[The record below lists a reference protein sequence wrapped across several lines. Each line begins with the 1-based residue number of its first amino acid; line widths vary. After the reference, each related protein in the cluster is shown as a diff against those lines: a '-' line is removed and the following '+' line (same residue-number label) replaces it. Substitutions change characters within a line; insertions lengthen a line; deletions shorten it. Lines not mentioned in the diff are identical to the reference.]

1 MASTRTEDH
10 GLVHRG
16 SAHPAKAAKHE
27 VELADDDPRIWGW
40 HHEGDGKTSRIAG
53 IVVVG
58 FILLMMLGNHNGKVE
73 DLWLLAVA
81 GIMLIM
87 IVVSLGNKRKS
98 IWRK

>member
-1 MASTRTEDH
+1 MARTRTEDH

-16 SAHPAKAAKHE
+16 SAHPAKTSKE
-27 VELADDDPRIWGW
+27 MVLADDDPRIWGW

-53 IVVVG
+53 IVVLG
-58 FILLMMLGNHNGKVE
+58 FVLLMLWGNHDGKVE
-73 DLWLLAVA
+73 DLWLLVIA

-98 IWRK
+98 TWRK